1 MTIKVGY
8 LLMNEALWKPL
19 IRRQVIDL
27 VVHIQ
32 SLESPVRVRIIS
44 VFPWHWYLK
53 HGKQIKECKKEY
65 ARQDIDISFCPI
77 PVPFPVPQLFPQY
90 INNVGI
96 RPRGGSGSY
105 IQQFLRLV
113 AFPVLWMCY
122 GFYGIKIFHAR
133 GYPATDALLYF
144 KRKCPVVKIIFD
156 PRSAFP
162 EENLYNYNNRHPV
175 KEFTYW
181 KKKEFY
187 MLNECDNTVCISEV
201 YKSHFQQ
208 YSRKLQAV
216 IIPNNVDTDLFYYNS
231 SERESIRK
239 AEGLEGRIV
248 FGYLGTMYPHTW
260 HQPHVYAE
268 FIFNLRASNINFKV
282 LFLVP
287 ETNGKFV
294 STELERLGVKSDEFL
309 IIHPQYHEVPSYL
322 SACDF
327 GLFYLSQK
335 KIALS
340 IKVVEYLAVGLPV
353 LVNKNC
359 DGAIGML
366 LSEGLGGEVQL
377 GVGGAD
383 KEFGQISEA
392 HLAAINN
399 IHTRDE
405 RADIAR
411 KKYSNTVIASKYV
424 SLYKL
429 LNSGGRSF

>member
-27 VVHIQ
+27 LTQICKTDSRIQ
-32 SLESPVRVRIIS
+32 VRIIALY
-44 VFPWHWYLK
+44 PWYWHFKY
-53 HGKQIKECKKEY
+53 GKNLRACKKRY
-65 ARQDIDISFCPI
+65 ALSGIKISLCPI
-77 PVPFPVPQLFPQY
+77 PVPFPFPYFFPRY
-90 INNVGI
+90 INNIGI
-96 RPRGGSGSY
+96 RAKGGRSSY
-105 IQQFLRLV
+105 IQRFLRLA
-113 AFPVLWMCY
+113 AFPILRLC
-122 GFYGIKIFHAR
+122 FSLYGIRIFHGR
-133 GYPATDALLYF
+133 GYPATDALRFF
-144 KRKCPVVKIIFD
+144 KRRYKEVKIIFD

-162 EENLYNYNNRHPV
+162 EENLYNYDNRHPV
-175 KEFTYW
+175 KEFSYW
-181 KKKEFY
+181 KEKEFY

-208 YSRKLQAV
+208 YSRNLQSV

-239 AEGLEGRIV
+239 GEGLEGKTV
-248 FGYLGTMYPHTW
+248 FGYLGTMYPYTW

-268 FIFNLRASNINFKV
+268 FIFNLRASDINYKV

-287 ETNGKFV
+287 ETNGEFV

-411 KKYSNTVIASKYV
+411 EEFSNTVIASKYI
-424 SLYKL
+424 SLYKS
-429 LNSGGRSF
+429 LNSGGRSL